1 MRGKESPG
9 SSRTAVPSTA
19 QSDHILTEAELRK
32 ATQTYFRKKEKKMLT
47 SQERKEVR

>member
-32 ATQTYFRKKEKKMLT
+32 ATQTYFRKKEKKCLHLKK
-47 SQERKEVR
+47 ERK